1 MVNRGQAE
9 ESVKKEKGY
18 QLKIHHLGE
27 KKLVI
32 KAFKEDSKA
41 LEIEE
46 QHWNTNN
53 AKAETTKNP
62 DIVDGC
68 QMNDENIEK
77 YAKHMIERAPDDN
90 VMDPEVEEEWWSRNR
105 GESDT
110 TNNNTSK
117 NSWF

>member
-1 MVNRGQAE
+1 MINENMVNRSQAE
-9 ESVKKEKGY
+9 ESLKKEKGY
-18 QLKIHHLGE
+18 KLKILRSGE

-32 KAFKEDSKA
+32 KALKEDSKA

-68 QMNDENIEK
+68 QIKDENIEK
-77 YAKHMIERAPDDN
+77 CEKH
-90 VMDPEVEEEWWSRNR
+90 
-105 GESDT
+105 T
-110 TNNNTSK
+110 TSAY
-117 NSWF
+117 